1 MMTRSPQEKSIFA
14 VKHGKTS
21 VYKTNTKYIFSDNDR
36 LAATKLKY
44 VADT

>member
-1 MMTRSPQEKSIFA
+1 MMTRAPLEKSIFA